1 MLSNYEKQIFNGPP
15 ESNKERVLAASQF
28 IIKGDWKN
36 CLNGIN
42 KIKLFNKYSD
52 VKNMISNK
60 IKNVSL
66 KCYLIFYQKEY
77 NNINLEM
84 LEKRFELNK
93 DEIKKIVND
102 MILDG
107 ELKAKW
113 KKNMLNIISE
123 DRDTANIMKKLVNN
137 VETISTQNLELL
149 QIAILG
155 NDDN

>member
-1 MLSNYEKQIFNGPP
+1 
-15 ESNKERVLAASQF
+15 
-28 IIKGDWKN
+28 
-36 CLNGIN
+36 
-42 KIKLFNKYSD
+42 
-52 VKNMISNK
+52 
-60 IKNVSL
+60 
-66 KCYLIFYQKEY
+66 
-77 NNINLEM
+77 M

-137 VETISTQNLELL
+137 VEIISKQNLELL

-155 NDDN
+155 NLDD

>member
-1 MLSNYEKQIFNGPP
+1 
-15 ESNKERVLAASQF
+15 
-28 IIKGDWKN
+28 
-36 CLNGIN
+36 
-42 KIKLFNKYSD
+42 
-52 VKNMISNK
+52 MISNK

-137 VETISTQNLELL
+137 VETISRQNLELL

-155 NDDN
+155 DDDN

>member
-1 MLSNYEKQIFNGPP
+1 
-15 ESNKERVLAASQF
+15 
-28 IIKGDWKN
+28 
-36 CLNGIN
+36 
-42 KIKLFNKYSD
+42 
-52 VKNMISNK
+52 
-60 IKNVSL
+60 
-66 KCYLIFYQKEY
+66 
-77 NNINLEM
+77 M

-155 NDDN
+155 DDDN